1 MSLVE
6 RPPAP
11 GRTNFRHH
19 AERLNDFL
27 VRTKS
32 KLAYYVAGDT
42 PTEDG
47 IVLYDRAGYPVISKD
62 NEWRQIVLADGYAE
76 VSRTTSQTATAANT
90 VQNISFDTI
99 SGAGGITIDAIDATK
114 IVFAEGG
121 LYQLNGHLQLR
132 SSSASA
138 KTFYYWFALDGVD
151 SAHSERET
159 VHQNI
164 SSHTVGVNDLVSIPE
179 GSHIQI
185 RWAVD
190 DTDLWLD
197 AAAATAFAPQANAA
211 NIYIT
216 RIQQ

>member
-11 GRTNFRHH
+11 GRTNFRHY

-76 VSRTTSQTATAANT
+76 VSRTTSQIATAADT
-90 VQNISFDTI
+90 VQNISFDAI
-99 SGAGGITIDAIDATK
+99 SGIPGISIDPTDATK

-132 SSSASA
+132 SGSASA
-138 KTFYYWFALDGVD
+138 KTFYYWFAIDGVD

-159 VHQNI
+159 SAQTNGF
-164 SSHTVGVNDLVSIPE
+164 HTVGVSDLTYVSA
-179 GSHIQI
+179 GSDVQI
-185 RWAVD
+185 RWAVS
-190 DTDLWLD
+190 DTNLWLD
-197 AAAATAFAPQANAA
+197 ATAATAFAPKANAA